1 MATAPVKSPLHN
13 FPLTFLKWGGAKN
26 HTSGGHHRYRRPV
39 SAENSPVADHGEV
52 DPDRNDS
59 EPEAGRTSKV
69 GSRTVRN
76 RFGFASCSSAE
87 KVQKQQGSNESD
99 EVVRDGKQQHRDGEE
114 VEAEE
119 TVQKPWKLR
128 PRKVLFSK
136 PASIGVKNGEFQEP
150 GGTVTGSGVGS
161 GQNQSE
167 NQNQQQPKSLRLRG
181 FSEQQS
187 TEKKEKRKFWIALSR
202 EEIEEDIFLMT
213 GSRPARRPRKRPKN
227 VQKQLDAVFPGL
239 WLVGVTADAYRIAEA
254 PPKRINSLLA
264 SLFWKSSSSIG
275 CDCQDEP
282 VMRHNKVVSNGNSHI
297 SNAVYFIGASKGK
310 NLCWNRKIEDMF
322 YADMEKIERTH
333 EAPAILG

>member
-167 NQNQQQPKSLRLRG
+167 NQ
-181 FSEQQS
+181 
-187 TEKKEKRKFWIALSR
+187 
-202 EEIEEDIFLMT
+202 
-213 GSRPARRPRKRPKN
+213 RPA
-227 VQKQLDAVFPGL
+227 
-239 WLVGVTADAYRIAEA
+239 TTEIAEA
-254 PPKRINSLLA
+254 KGILGAAEYGEERRGSFGSRCLGRRLKRIS
-264 SLFWKSSSSIG
+264 F
-275 CDCQDEP
+275 
-282 VMRHNKVVSNGNSHI
+282 
-297 SNAVYFIGASKGK
+297 
-310 NLCWNRKIEDMF
+310 
-322 YADMEKIERTH
+322 
-333 EAPAILG
+333 